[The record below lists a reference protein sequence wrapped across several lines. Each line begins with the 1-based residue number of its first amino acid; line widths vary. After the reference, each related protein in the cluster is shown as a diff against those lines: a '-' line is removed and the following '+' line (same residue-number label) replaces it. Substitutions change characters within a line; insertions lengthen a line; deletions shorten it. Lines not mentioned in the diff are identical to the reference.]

1 MDINR
6 NSSADIIKII
16 LITLVIISHA
26 GLPYFIGP
34 NGLWYFR
41 SSTYNPA
48 FFSPW
53 NFSFNAFIINTLFF
67 LSGFFSYYSIKKYK
81 PRKFLIKRLNRL
93 LIPLIFGFLF
103 IIPPLSYYYFINY
116 QPVAKTSF
124 LPYLMNYWFGFSP
137 RPDDWIGHYPD
148 MNLGHLWFLEHL
160 IIYSLLLALLFYFLN
175 KINFRPIKINFTVF
189 MVVLSIF
196 SFSLTIIM
204 KTYHPLTEMTSF
216 LGFIQID
223 YTHTGQNFLLFFAGV
238 LSYYFDYF
246 SIIPYFFKKVI
257 FFSGLILAVFPFII
271 FYFIP
276 NLSFLFEDLVFFS
289 FWESLTAI
297 LFSVGSLSYLQIKF
311 NYNSDSLKSLGNST
325 YFVYIIHVVF
335 VVFFQVVTESLTS
348 NLMTRFISVS
358 FFSIIST
365 FSFSQLIAIIR
376 MKTIK
381 IKPKKFKSFQK
392 KIS

>member
-1 MDINR
+1 
-6 NSSADIIKII
+6 
-16 LITLVIISHA
+16 
-26 GLPYFIGP
+26 
-34 NGLWYFR
+34 
-41 SSTYNPA
+41 
-48 FFSPW
+48 
-53 NFSFNAFIINTLFF
+53 
-67 LSGFFSYYSIKKYK
+67 
-81 PRKFLIKRLNRL
+81 
-93 LIPLIFGFLF
+93 
-103 IIPPLSYYYFINY
+103 
-116 QPVAKTSF
+116 
-124 LPYLMNYWFGFSP
+124 MNYWFGFSP